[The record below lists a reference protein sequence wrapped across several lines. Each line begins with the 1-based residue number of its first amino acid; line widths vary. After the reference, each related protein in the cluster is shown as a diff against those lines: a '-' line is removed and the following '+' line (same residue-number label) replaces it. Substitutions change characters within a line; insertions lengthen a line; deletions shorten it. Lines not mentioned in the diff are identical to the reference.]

1 LCSKKSFNVT
11 NFCNAGFHKVTLVAQ
26 MSLNVGDIYAILTA
40 LCWSCGVIFFGIA
53 GRVLS
58 SLQIS
63 LLKNIVGV
71 IGFLS
76 FIVLKGD
83 AFPAFNDKEYIVLI
97 ISGIIGV
104 AVGDIL
110 FLASLRRIGA
120 GLSAIVSTGYTILIF
135 ILAYLMY
142 GEVISFISY
151 IGGTLVIIGVII
163 GTIDKSLD
171 DSPKQI
177 ILGVL
182 YGLIANLC
190 TAYSVLLLRPIMEI
204 HPVVPIALIRFSTG
218 IIVSAVG
225 ILFLKGQIV
234 LKDTVLK
241 GFTNYNL
248 LAGAFFG
255 TFLSVIFW
263 LAGFKYTLA
272 GRAAI
277 YNQLSTIFI
286 ILLASIFLNEM
297 MTKRKWIAVT
307 LALIGSFIVSIY

>member
-1 LCSKKSFNVT
+1 
-11 NFCNAGFHKVTLVAQ
+11 
-26 MSLNVGDIYAILTA
+26 MSLSLGDIYAILTA
-40 LCWSCGVIFFGIA
+40 LCWSCGVIFFGLA
-53 GRVLS
+53 GKVLTT
-58 SLQIS
+58 LQIS

-76 FIVLKGD
+76 FIVIKGD
-83 AFPAFNDKEYIVLI
+83 AFPTFDDKEYVVLI

-104 AVGDIL
+104 AFGDIL
-110 FLASLRRIGA
+110 FLASLRIIGA

-142 GEVISFISY
+142 GEVISLISY
-151 IGGTLVIIGVII
+151 IGGTFVIIGVII
-163 GTIDKSLD
+163 GTIDKSID

-177 ILGVL
+177 ILGVS
-182 YGLIANLC
+182 YGLLANLC
-190 TAYSVLLLRPIMEI
+190 TAYSVLLLKPIMEL

-218 IIVSAVG
+218 IIISALG
-225 ILFLKGQIV
+225 ILYLKGQVV
-234 LKDTVLK
+234 LKDTILK

-286 ILLASIFLNEM
+286 ILLASIILDEI

-307 LALIGSFIVSIY
+307 LALVGSFIVSIY

>member
-1 LCSKKSFNVT
+1 
-11 NFCNAGFHKVTLVAQ
+11 
-26 MSLNVGDIYAILTA
+26 MSLSLGDIYAILTA

-53 GRVLS
+53 GKVLT

-76 FIVLKGD
+76 FIIIKGD
-83 AFPAFNDKEYIVLI
+83 DFPTFDDKEYIVLI

-104 AVGDIL
+104 AFGDIL

-151 IGGTLVIIGVII
+151 IGGTFVIIGVII
-163 GTIDKSLD
+163 GTIDKGID
-171 DSPKQI
+171 DSQKQI
-177 ILGVL
+177 ILGVS
-182 YGLIANLC
+182 YGLLANLC
-190 TAYSVLLLRPIMEI
+190 TAYSVLLLRPVMEV

-218 IIVSAVG
+218 IIISALG
-225 ILFLKGQIV
+225 ILYLKGQVV
-234 LKDTVLK
+234 LKDTILK
-241 GFTNYNL
+241 GFTDYNL

-286 ILLASIFLNEM
+286 ILLASIFLNEI

-307 LALIGSFIVSIY
+307 LALVGSFVVSFY